1 MGKTKTGV
9 LPFFK
14 FMVGPLLTWQV
25 TRNLDQDL
33 NLARETRK
41 RQKKKK
47 IHDDILS
54 ANFDAIVILW
64 IYTQFGPML
73 KLDFGRMV
81 CKTNVFININFLSYK
96 NCKQNSNISNTVLI
110 LLLWVKVIFSP
121 KNANFLQK
129 KCWHQQKQ
137 VGPDTKG

>member
-1 MGKTKTGV
+1 M
-9 LPFFK
+9 
-14 FMVGPLLTWQV
+14 
-25 TRNLDQDL
+25 DQYL

-110 LLLWVKVIFSP
+110 LLLQVKVIFSP

-129 KCWHQQKQ
+129 NADINRNKW
-137 VGPDTKG
+137 VLILKGKISKIKHVCALTYQISCF

>member
-1 MGKTKTGV
+1 M
-9 LPFFK
+9 
-14 FMVGPLLTWQV
+14 
-25 TRNLDQDL
+25 DQYL
-33 NLARETRK
+33 NLARETGK

-47 IHDDILS
+47 IIHDDILS

-110 LLLWVKVIFSP
+110 LLLRVKVIFSP

-129 KCWHQQKQ
+129 NADINRNKW
-137 VGPDTKG
+137 VLILKGKISKIKHVCALTYQISCF

>member
-1 MGKTKTGV
+1 M
-9 LPFFK
+9 
-14 FMVGPLLTWQV
+14 
-25 TRNLDQDL
+25 DQYL

-64 IYTQFGPML
+64 IYTQFGPMV

-110 LLLWVKVIFSP
+110 QLLRVKVIFSP

-129 KCWHQQKQ
+129 NADINRNKW
-137 VGPDTKG
+137 VLILKGKISKIKHVCALTYQISCF

>member
-1 MGKTKTGV
+1 M
-9 LPFFK
+9 
-14 FMVGPLLTWQV
+14 
-25 TRNLDQDL
+25 DQYL

-110 LLLWVKVIFSP
+110 QLLRVKVIFSP

-129 KCWHQQKQ
+129 NADINRNKW
-137 VGPDTKG
+137 VLILKGKISKIKHVCALTYQISCF

>member
-1 MGKTKTGV
+1 M
-9 LPFFK
+9 
-14 FMVGPLLTWQV
+14 
-25 TRNLDQDL
+25 
-33 NLARETRK
+33 
-41 RQKKKK
+41 
-47 IHDDILS
+47 S

-110 LLLWVKVIFSP
+110 QLLRVKVIFSP

-129 KCWHQQKQ
+129 NADINRNKW
-137 VGPDTKG
+137 VLILKGKISKIKHVCALTYQISCFQHNPNEFQTRGYFKPPSHLKTNP

>member
-1 MGKTKTGV
+1 M
-9 LPFFK
+9 
-14 FMVGPLLTWQV
+14 
-25 TRNLDQDL
+25 DQYL

-41 RQKKKK
+41 RQKKKI

-110 LLLWVKVIFSP
+110 LLLRVKVIFSP

-129 KCWHQQKQ
+129 NADINRNKW
-137 VGPDTKG
+137 VLILKGKISKIKHVCALTYQISCF